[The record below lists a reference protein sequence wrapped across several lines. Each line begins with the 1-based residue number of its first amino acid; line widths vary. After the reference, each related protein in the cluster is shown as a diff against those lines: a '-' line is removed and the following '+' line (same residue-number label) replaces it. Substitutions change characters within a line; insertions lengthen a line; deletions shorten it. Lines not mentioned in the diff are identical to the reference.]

1 MTDLVHLIYCS
12 TATRSMSN
20 EDLLA
25 LLREARTRNDELGV
39 TGMLL
44 YENGGFFQVIE
55 GEAAVINRLYAMIEA
70 DDRHHHLVKIIH
82 EPIARRVFADWTM
95 GFSRL
100 HPSQVG
106 EIVGAND
113 FFDAGESLTSL
124 DPGRAKKIL
133 TAFRQGRWRARIE
146 GDAAA
151 ALASAPGQ
159 PVGQVLD
166 GVRFRFQPVVDIR
179 EDSIFSQ
186 AVDAIA
192 GGHQDYAG
200 LLRQIHPLERA
211 HFDSECRTRAIER
224 AAGLGLDL
232 DCHLTVNF
240 VSGETGDA
248 ADLLR
253 FTLEAAERNG
263 IDPAR
268 IILEID
274 LERSRASPADL
285 AQVIRRYRGSGLKAQ
300 IGQFVSA
307 SGMLELLQDSPPD
320 LVALNSHLIRKVH
333 QDGSRQALLRA
344 IVQACADLGIDV
356 IARQVDRGEEFEWL
370 RHEGIDLFQ
379 GDLLARMHEGELPAR
394 YRLPGSRG

>member
-1 MTDLVHLIYCS
+1 MANLVHLIYCS
-12 TATRSMSN
+12 TATRSLSN
-20 EDLLA
+20 ADLLE
-25 LLREARTRNDELGV
+25 LLRVARERNRELGV

-70 DDRHHHLVKIIH
+70 DERHHHLVKIIH

-113 FFDAGESLTSL
+113 FFDAGESLASL
-124 DPGRAKKIL
+124 DTGRAKKIL
-133 TAFRQGRWRARIE
+133 TAFREGRWRARIE
-146 GDAAA
+146 SDAAA

-159 PVGQVLD
+159 PVGRVLD
-166 GVRFRFQPVVDIR
+166 GVRFRFQPVIDIR
-179 EDSIFSQ
+179 QQSIFSQ
-186 AVDAIA
+186 AVDAVA

-200 LLRQIHPLERA
+200 LLRQIHPYERA

-224 AAGLGLDL
+224 AASLGL

-240 VSGETGDA
+240 VSGETGDS

-253 FTLEAAERNG
+253 FTLETAERHG

-268 IILEID
+268 IILEVD
-274 LERSRASPADL
+274 LERSRVPAAEL
-285 AQVIRRYRGSGLKAQ
+285 ARVIRRYRGSGMKSQL
-300 IGQFVSA
+300 GQFVSA
-307 SGMLELLQDSPPD
+307 SGMLELLHESPPD
-320 LVALNSHLIRKVH
+320 LVALNSHLTRKVS

-344 IVQACADLGIDV
+344 IVQACDDLGIDV
-356 IARQVDRGEEFEWL
+356 VARQVEREEDFEWL

-379 GDLLARMHEGELPAR
+379 GDLLARMQEGELPVR
-394 YRLPGSRG
+394 YQLPGSRN

>member
-133 TAFRQGRWRARIE
+133 TAFKQGRWRARIE
-146 GDAAA
+146 DDAAA
-151 ALASAPGQ
+151 SLASAPCP

-179 EDSIFSQ
+179 QETIFSQ

-224 AAGLGLDL
+224 AARLGLD
-232 DCHLTVNF
+232 CNLTVNF
-240 VSGETGDA
+240 VSGETGDS

-253 FTLEAAERNG
+253 FMLETAERNG
-263 IDPAR
+263 IDPAH

-274 LERSRASPADL
+274 LERSHASAADL
-285 AQVIRRYRGSGLKAQ
+285 AQVIRRYRGSGLKSQ
-300 IGQFVSA
+300 LGQFVSA
-307 SGMLELLQDSPPD
+307 SGMLELLRDSPPD

-333 QDGSRQALLRA
+333 QDGPRQALLRA
-344 IVQACADLGIDV
+344 IVRACEDLGIDV
-356 IARQVDRGEEFEWL
+356 IARQVDHKEDFEWL
-370 RHEGIDLFQ
+370 RQEGIGLFQ
-379 GDLLARMHEGELPAR
+379 GDLLARMHEGELSDR
-394 YRLPGSRG
+394 YHLPGSRN